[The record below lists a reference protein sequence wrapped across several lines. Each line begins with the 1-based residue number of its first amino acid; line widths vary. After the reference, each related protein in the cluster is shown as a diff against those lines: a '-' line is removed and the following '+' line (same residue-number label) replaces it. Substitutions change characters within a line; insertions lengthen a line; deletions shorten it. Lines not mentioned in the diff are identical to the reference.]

1 MFVSHLT
8 FYSFSAI
15 RESCK
20 AKGKVSEVVNSN
32 FFFFFQEIA
41 VMSYFIL
48 FLKTQSLFLRLFKS
62 FFCSKRLIFVYLKYD
77 LSLFRDFEAFLLVPT
92 IKQERKA
99 FDSHKCFQ

>member
-1 MFVSHLT
+1 M
-8 FYSFSAI
+8 SF
-15 RESCK
+15 
-20 AKGKVSEVVNSN
+20 
-32 FFFFFQEIA
+32 
-41 VMSYFIL
+41 FIL
-48 FLKTQSLFLRLFKS
+48 FLKTQIFFLRLFKS

>member
-1 MFVSHLT
+1 MKLSTL
-8 FYSFSAI
+8 I
-15 RESCK
+15 
-20 AKGKVSEVVNSN
+20 

-41 VMSYFIL
+41 GMSYFIL